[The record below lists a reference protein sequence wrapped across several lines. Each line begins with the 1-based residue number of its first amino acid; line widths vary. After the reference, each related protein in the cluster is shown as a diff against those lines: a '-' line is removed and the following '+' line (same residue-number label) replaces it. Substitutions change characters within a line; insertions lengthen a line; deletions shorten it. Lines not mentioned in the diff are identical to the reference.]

1 MTPQSAAA
9 ELRGVTMSYGA
20 AQVVRGVNLSV
31 RPGEFYSL
39 LGPSGS
45 GKTTCLRLI
54 AGFETPDSGSVHLY
68 GTDATRQAAYDRP
81 VNTVFQ
87 DYALFPHM
95 TVGQNVAYPL
105 TVRGRPK
112 VEQERRA
119 GELLELVHLPG
130 FAGRRVSQLSGGQR
144 QRVALARAL
153 AHAPKLLLLDE
164 PLGALDLKLREAMQ
178 SELRTLHGQLGL
190 TCIYVTHD
198 QGEALSLS
206 DRVAVFRDGQ
216 VVQEGTPHDLYEH
229 PRTAFV
235 ADFVGG
241 ANVLPRGLMGSAAT
255 GSAAQYALRPER
267 LLLASTDAPGPHLT
281 GRVQGSGYL
290 GAFTRLEVVLDG
302 RQTVTAHLPP
312 LTSPPRPGDPVTLTY
327 DPGDLRPLEPEAGG

>member
-1 MTPQSAAA
+1 
-9 ELRGVTMSYGA
+9 MSYGGNV
-20 AQVVRGVNLSV
+20 VVRGVNLSV
-31 RPGEFYSL
+31 QPGEFYSL

-54 AGFETPDSGSVHLY
+54 AGFEAPESGSVHLF
-68 GTDATRQAAYDRP
+68 GTDATRLAAYDRP

-95 TVGQNVAYPL
+95 TVGQNVGYPL
-105 TVRGRPK
+105 TVRGRPRA
-112 VEQERRA
+112 ETQRRA
-119 GELLELVHLPG
+119 EELLDLVHLPG

-178 SELRTLHGQLGL
+178 SELRTLHAQLGL
-190 TCIYVTHD
+190 TCLYVTHD

-241 ANVLPRGLMGSAAT
+241 ANVLPRNLLGAAAT
-255 GSAAQYALRPER
+255 GTAAQYALRPER
-267 LLLASTDAPGPHLT
+267 LHLAPPGTSGPGLG

-290 GAFTRLEVVLDG
+290 GAFTKLEVLLDG
-302 RQTVTAHLPP
+302 GRTVTAHLPP
-312 LTSPPRPGDPVTLTY
+312 LAHPPRPGDPAQLTF
-327 DPGDLRPLEPEAGG
+327 DPADLRPLEPEGAR